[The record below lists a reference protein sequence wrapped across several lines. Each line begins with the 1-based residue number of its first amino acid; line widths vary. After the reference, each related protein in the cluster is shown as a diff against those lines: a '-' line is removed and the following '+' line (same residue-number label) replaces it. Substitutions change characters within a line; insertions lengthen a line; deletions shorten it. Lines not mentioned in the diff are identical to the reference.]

1 MRITAWRLKMKM
13 TTRKEQ
19 LYNTMLRFEK
29 VFFPE
34 SLKNRLSETETR
46 PLRTEPTKESVAKVR
61 RRLIFKQARSA

>member
-1 MRITAWRLKMKM
+1 MKM

-34 SLKNRLSETETR
+34 SLKNRLSDTETEAGSLTTD
-46 PLRTEPTKESVAKVR
+46 LTKQSRAKVR
-61 RRLIFKQARSA
+61 RRLIFKQRRSA

>member
-1 MRITAWRLKMKM
+1 MKM

-34 SLKNRLSETETR
+34 SLKNRLSDTETEAGSLTTD
-46 PLRTEPTKESVAKVR
+46 LTKESRAKVR
-61 RRLIFKQARSA
+61 RRLILKQTRSA